1 MARKHNRVADALNF
15 AATPRW
21 RATVLWAAVAFAVCH
36 GVAVA
41 TDAHG
46 ASLKGNLPLE
56 LVHFVAVLCRFLMPF
71 GIMLAGFTAVLA
83 SKWRRSASG
92 IDPQSL

>member
-15 AATPRW
+15 AASPRW

-36 GVAVA
+36 GLAVA
-41 TDAHG
+41 TDSHG
-46 ASLKGNLPLE
+46 ASLNGNLPLE

-71 GIMLAGFTAVLA
+71 GIMLAGSTALLA
-83 SKWRRSASG
+83 SRWRRSASDIG
-92 IDPQSL
+92 PQSL